1 MTMKKKIGKSGIAVE
16 PLCFGGNVLG
26 WTADE
31 QRSFELLDA
40 FSGEGFNF
48 IDTANMY
55 SNWAP
60 GNSGGESERV
70 LGKWMKSRGNRNKII
85 LATKVGGPETD
96 GGKGLSKAYILKSA
110 EASLKRL
117 QTDYIDL
124 YQSHFDDPNTPQEE
138 TLEAYSEL
146 ISQGKIRIIGASN
159 FTSERLESALALS
172 MKHNLPAYQLLQPQY
187 NLCERSDFEKNLE
200 PYCRKKNMGVI
211 CYFPLANGFLSGKYR
226 HASDSAKSVRG
237 DRMIKYLN
245 PRGLAILK
253 VLDDLAVQYNCKPAS
268 LALAWLLSKPT
279 ITAPIASATSV
290 GQLRELM
297 ACREIKLNEASVAL
311 LDEASA

>member
-1 MTMKKKIGKSGIAVE
+1 MKKQLGKSGIEVE
-16 PLCFGGNVLG
+16 SLCFGGNVLG

-40 FSGEGFNF
+40 FLSEGFNF
-48 IDTANMY
+48 IDTANIY
-55 SNWAP
+55 SNWVP

-85 LATKVGGPETD
+85 LATKVGGPESD
-96 GGKGLSKAYILKSA
+96 GGKGLSKSYILKSA

-124 YQSHFDDPNTPQEE
+124 YQSHFDDLHSPQEE
-138 TLEAYSEL
+138 ALEAYSEL
-146 ISQGKIRIIGASN
+146 ISQGKVRIIGASN
-159 FTSERLESALALS
+159 FTTERMASSLAIS
-172 MKHNLPAYQLLQPQY
+172 TKHDLPAYQLLQPQY
-187 NLCERSDFEKNLE
+187 NLYERADFELNLE
-200 PYCRKKNMGVI
+200 PFCRQNNLGVI

-226 HASDSAKSVRG
+226 QASDSRKSIRG
-237 DRMIKYLN
+237 ERMIKYLN
-245 PRGLAILK
+245 PRGLGILK
-253 VLDDLAVQYNCKPAS
+253 VLDDLSSEYNSKPAT

-279 ITAPIASATSV
+279 ITAPIASATSI

-297 ACREIKLNEASVAL
+297 AFREIKLTKASVEL
-311 LDEASA
+311 LDAASA